1 MTLLQLNE
9 KPAYVLSQRK
19 SRALIPKII
28 ILLVLSIIF
37 YLGILLNVS
46 LLVLS
51 AQTETIVK
59 LVSLILLLVVVVTGI
74 IFSVKLANK
83 NYLFYRERIRFNGE
97 EIVYKDILN
106 TALKRDLLD
115 KMFDTYSINLGHDFH
130 LKHIS
135 QEINIENYL
144 KQLINYAYS
153 MR

>member
-1 MTLLQLNE
+1 MALLQLNE
-9 KPAYVLSQRK
+9 KPAYVLSPRK

-28 ILLVLSIIF
+28 ILLVLGIIF
-37 YLGILLNVS
+37 YLGVLLNVS

-51 AQTETIVK
+51 AQTETTVK
-59 LVSLILLLVVVVTGI
+59 LASLILLLAVVVTGI
-74 IFSVKLANK
+74 IFSVKLANE
-83 NYLFYRERIRFNGE
+83 NYLFYRERISFNGK

-115 KMFDTYSINLGHDFH
+115 KIFGTYFINLGHDFH

-144 KQLINYAYS
+144 RQLINYEG
-153 MR
+153 